1 MKIRVRR
8 LIEIYC
14 DDYYD
19 VDEINDETIQRC
31 IEDDCTLFSGE
42 TIPQWNNFTDISG
55 EVYDEDDNLLKT
67 YGN

>member
-1 MKIRVRR
+1 MEIRVRR

-14 DDYYD
+14 DDYYE
-19 VDEINDETIQRC
+19 VDEINDEIIQRC
-31 IEDDCTLFSGE
+31 IEDDYTLFKESD
-42 TIPQWNNFTDISG
+42 PQWESFNDISG

>member
-19 VDEINDETIQRC
+19 VDEINDKIIQRC
-31 IEDDCTLFSGE
+31 IEDDFTLFSE
-42 TIPQWNNFTDISG
+42 SDPQWDSFNDISG